1 MAVSQ
6 KNKVCVTEATIVRKL
21 SLRNLSLILLLLFSG
36 GLLMDAQMHEAWVV
50 SALYS
55 NTE

>member
-1 MAVSQ
+1 MAVYQ
-6 KNKVCVTEATIVRKL
+6 KNVCVTEATIVRKL
-21 SLRNLSLILLLLFSG
+21 SLRNLSLILLLFFSG